1 MKIVVTGGSGFL
13 GSWICRI
20 LENSS
25 EVHCFVRATSSLYNL
40 QGLAKTQIHRVLDQ
54 DLLKTLEDLSPDVV
68 IDCAWAGVGNE
79 FRNNPFQVENIE
91 RGLKLANAARNAEVK
106 LFLGVGSQAE
116 LGPVA
121 DSILETQIDAPTTF
135 YGRAKVDMRTSYE
148 ELFRNSNTSFV
159 WMRVFSTYGPL
170 DTGNWLIPN
179 LVDGISRGN
188 LTDLTLGEQQW
199 SYLHAIDLANAF
211 KHVIESRL
219 TQGIINVGN
228 PETISIR
235 DVATFIAQTMG
246 HIELLNFGAVPY
258 RSDQVMILKPECE
271 TLKSIGWA
279 PQIDIFDGLRQT
291 INWLQGQPIKPF
303 VVLGESTFNFNLP
316 VRC

>member
-20 LENSS
+20 LENTS
-25 EVHCFVRATSSLYNL
+25 EVHSFVRNSSSLYNL
-40 QGLAKTQIHRVLDQ
+40 NGLTNTQVSRVSDQ
-54 DLLKTLEDLSPDVV
+54 ELQKTLQDLSPDVV
-68 IDCAWAGVGNE
+68 IDSAWSGVGNQ
-79 FRNNPFQVENIE
+79 FRNNSSQGENIE
-91 RGLKLANAARNAEVK
+91 RGLMLASAAKHAGVK

-121 DSILETQIDAPTTF
+121 NQILETQMDAPTTH
-135 YGRAKVDMRTSYE
+135 YGQAKVDMRTRYE
-148 ELFRNSNTSFV
+148 ELFRNSNTAFV
-159 WMRVFSTYGPL
+159 WMRIFSTYGPL

-179 LVDGISRGN
+179 LVDGISKGN

-199 SYLHAIDLANAF
+199 SYLHAVDLANAF
-211 KHVIESRL
+211 KCVIDAQL
-219 TQGIINVGN
+219 TRGIVNVGN
-228 PETISIR
+228 PETLSIR

-246 HIELLNFGAVPY
+246 RIELLNFGAIPY

-279 PQIDIFDGLRQT
+279 PQINIFDGLSQT
-291 INWLQGQPIKPF
+291 IDWLQGQQVKATI
-303 VVLGESTFNFNLP
+303 VLGGSTIKLNLP
-316 VRC
+316 IRI